1 MEAFKLLFICF
12 GFATT
17 VDITV
22 KVRFRGSAVMTP
34 YQYEET
40 TTAKNEKELREKLA
54 DKLENA
60 LLDKQIDEVTITTE
74 VFHGH
79 EVHSTQVI
87 KFDITNP
94 NELDGTT
101 FVTTTNSDNITK
113 AVTSSSFQ
121 TEKNR
126 DVTTTTVIENVFTTR
141 SITSIAST
149 RSFQESTTV
158 TECGVVYKS
167 KCFQAFVY
175 DKWNVTLSAAE
186 SICKNKLA
194 NIYDVTHYDMLREY
208 LRPMIPDG
216 RSWIGVRTGMTY
228 KNGQLYATTGQA
240 VSLPTEVWHPNYP
253 SSAASFTTAVVDFA
267 RNPKNKYQ
275 GIFNVLPSNV
285 YHGAIF
291 DITVKVR
298 FRGSAVMTP
307 YQYEETTTAKNE
319 TELREKLTEKLENA
333 ILDKHIDEVTI
344 MTKVFHGK
352 EVHSTQV
359 IKFDVTDPN
368 ELDGTTFVTTTDGD
382 DITVTSS
389 SFQTEKDREVTTT
402 TVIENVF
409 TT

>member
-1 MEAFKLLFICF
+1 MKAFKLLFMCIGF
-12 GFATT
+12 GTT

-22 KVRFRGSAVMTP
+22 KVQFRGNAVMTS

-40 TTAKNEKELREKLA
+40 TTAKNETELREKLSE
-54 DKLENA
+54 KLENA
-60 LLDKQIDEVTITTE
+60 LLKKQIDEVTITTK
-74 VFHGH
+74 VSYGN
-79 EVHSTQVI
+79 EVHSTQVTE
-87 KFDITNP
+87 FNVTTS

-121 TEKNR
+121 TEKDR
-126 DVTTTTVIENVFTTR
+126 DVTTTTVIENVSTTR

-149 RSFQESTTV
+149 RSSQESTTV

-175 DKWNVTLSAAE
+175 DKWNVTMSTAE

-253 SSAASFTTAVVDFA
+253 SSASSFTTAVVDVA

-275 GIFNVLPSNV
+275 GIFNIPPSNV
-285 YHGAIF
+285 YHGAIC
-291 DITVKVR
+291 
-298 FRGSAVMTP
+298 
-307 YQYEETTTAKNE
+307 
-319 TELREKLTEKLENA
+319 EKS
-333 ILDKHIDEVTI
+333 V
-344 MTKVFHGK
+344 
-352 EVHSTQV
+352 
-359 IKFDVTDPN
+359 
-368 ELDGTTFVTTTDGD
+368 
-382 DITVTSS
+382 
-389 SFQTEKDREVTTT
+389 
-402 TVIENVF
+402 
-409 TT
+409 